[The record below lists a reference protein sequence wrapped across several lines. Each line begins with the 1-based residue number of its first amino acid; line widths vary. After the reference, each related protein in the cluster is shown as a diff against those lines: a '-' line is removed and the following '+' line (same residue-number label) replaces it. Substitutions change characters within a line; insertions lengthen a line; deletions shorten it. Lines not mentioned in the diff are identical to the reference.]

1 VAPEAMA
8 GGPLGVVQEGDYIS
22 LDCAGGKLNLE
33 ISDEDL
39 KARLAARAAKPSD
52 RPTSGYAQ
60 LYVDHVL
67 QADEGCDFDFLVG
80 TRGAAVP
87 KHSH

>member
-1 VAPEAMA
+1 
-8 GGPLGVVQEGDYIS
+8 
-22 LDCAGGKLNLE
+22 
-33 ISDEDL
+33 
-39 KARLAARAAKPSD
+39 
-52 RPTSGYAQ
+52 
-60 LYVDHVL
+60 VDHVL